1 MPVGSASRTTVLG
14 QPAEFGQNRT
24 LSQCGTPAQPE
35 TPAKCP
41 PQQAI
46 HWWLT
51 DNEVLTM
58 LDFRKKRQTAE
69 QQRRVERV
77 LDAQERFLA
86 LYEQPEGQ

>member
-1 MPVGSASRTTVLG
+1 
-14 QPAEFGQNRT
+14 
-24 LSQCGTPAQPE
+24 
-35 TPAKCP
+35 
-41 PQQAI
+41 
-46 HWWLT
+46 
-51 DNEVLTM
+51 M